1 MGEESAVKVCVRVR
15 PLIAREESVPS
26 EDAEPVQLFWKTD
39 KKSVHQI
46 DDGNTTKSFSF
57 DRVFAA
63 EETTNHLYQDI
74 AKPLVVSTVEGYNGT
89 IFAYGQTSSGKTFT
103 MMGSDH
109 IPGVIPLAVEDVF
122 QTIKNCPKKEFL
134 LRVSYMEIYNET
146 VTDLLVDSWKRKPL
160 EVREAIHKN
169 IYVADLTE
177 ELVTSPAQAL
187 AWIRKGEKNRH
198 YGKTKMNQRSS
209 RSHAIFRMILES
221 RERSEPGSGENA
233 DGAIIVSHLN
243 LVDLAG
249 SERAS
254 QTGAE
259 GTRFKEGCNIN
270 RSLFT
275 LGQVIKKLTDESQKG
290 FTNYRDS
297 KLTRILQNSLGGNAK
312 TVIICTI
319 TPAALDE
326 TLSTLQFAS
335 TAKKMK
341 NDPHV
346 TEVSDDGALLK
357 RYRNEIV
364 DLKRRLQEV
373 SSVTQTTVTE
383 KEVLAHL
390 LQEKDQLQREQEDR
404 IRNLTRLMVTSS
416 DLVPVKKMPKRRVTW
431 GGKMVRL
438 ARPSLCGSGSSD
450 LSFADPFTLKRKAGH
465 SCLMEMTEDDEDFD
479 VHWDVPDE
487 PSDEMETTQGSVAVR
502 SFEYSPKDASPDWM
516 SDISQK
522 VSNLELQ
529 LEMESQQKEE
539 AMTKVTV
546 LESRVS
552 ELQLQL
558 QTEAQL
564 KHEALG
570 NMETAEKRAAEQEL
584 LQLTEAQQKLEAV
597 EKVTMLDLR
606 VVDLERQLESQSHAL
621 TENEQMRREF
631 AETIQLLETLASEK
645 DLAITER
652 DYLRQELGLFIERIE
667 LLEKEK
673 AALTQELEEKRE
685 TDEFK
690 SLEDE
695 FRKEHENELKNEM
708 LSLKKAFESSEVKC
722 LEFQNKVETLSE
734 ELKKK
739 SEFAEELQSMSGK
752 DLVQEVAKLRRS
764 LDDAEGVSRDT
775 KKEWAFLRSHNI
787 ALEEMNATFTANHKR
802 MEAEVNSLHSQLEKE
817 KSHSKNMQ
825 SDLQKELNIAFN
837 ENTKLTALLDGKVPK
852 ELIDSVELER
862 TVTSL
867 SKELTAARQE
877 EEALRAQLQELASLQ
892 TLPHEMDN
900 MVKQLEESEQQ
911 RALVVNRLK
920 EMQQLMQE
928 EKLADSE
935 VSRNTEE
942 DISRELQEQELQC
955 VQAKK
960 ATEPMAAAQSS
971 ADETEKLLSTVAALS
986 AERDQLKIDLQENIE
1001 MMIENQEELR
1011 TALEKIRELKEWI
1024 KQLETAQTSKQD
1036 ASLTHVCPQLEALQ
1050 KQVDDLQATLQLV
1063 NEQKHELERD
1073 LQHNMKMAA
1082 EVQSTLQPLQEQL
1095 QEQNQR
1101 NEDLERQS
1109 AERQAHLEQKITETE
1124 SLLCCL
1130 QEELQEQKQKNSDL
1144 VKQRESDSQQQT
1156 KTLTEELENTRAERD
1171 TLLFEKENGCQLS
1184 SEKENLLC
1192 RVMSLSEERDQLQET
1207 LHTLRQEKQQ
1217 LRAELEDKI
1226 EMMQCD
1232 FQLQLCSQPQSLKE
1246 EQEDQQ
1252 HLQIQELE
1260 KQLEKTQEEVLQL
1273 RSDLQENVE
1282 QMIENQDELRASQ
1295 EKVRVLQD
1303 QMNILRSH
1311 VSELESRTSSSGDAE
1326 RLLQIQELQN
1336 QIKTLTEELEN
1347 MKMERDHLLSERT
1360 TCCQSTPSESEETRE
1375 KQQLG
1380 AELEDKTETLQS
1392 EVKTLTEKLQ
1402 CSETERDDLRS
1413 EVEASCRSTSSDK
1426 EKLLCLSEERDH
1438 LQETLNTL
1446 RQEKQQLRA
1455 ELEDKMETLQNE
1467 MAQLN
1472 TSLMTVT
1479 EQKNQLEDA
1488 LQQIMDTASTTQE
1501 HLQSVQEELFEQ
1513 KQKNA
1518 DLQRVSEE
1526 KESALVQ
1533 QIKTLAEKM
1542 EKIEAEQNEVSEE
1555 KEKLLYLS
1563 EERDQLQE
1571 TLNTLRQ
1578 EKQQLSA
1585 ELEDKM
1591 ETLQNEV
1598 KTLTEKLQCS
1608 ETERDDLRSEV
1619 EASCRSASSDKE
1631 KLLCLSEERDHLQET
1646 LNTLRQEKQQLR
1658 AELEDKMETLQNE
1671 MAQLNTSLMTVTE
1684 QKNQLED
1691 ALQQI
1696 MDTASTT
1703 QEHLQSVQEELFE
1716 QKQKNADLQRVS
1728 EEKESALVQ
1737 QIKTLAEKME
1747 KIEAEQ
1753 NEVSEEKEKLLYLSE
1768 ERDQLQETL
1777 NTLRQEKQQLSAEL
1791 EDKMETLQ
1799 NEVKTLTEKLQ
1810 CSETERDDLR
1820 SEVEASCRS
1829 ASSDKEKLLCLSEER
1844 DHLQETLNTL
1854 RQEKQQLR
1862 AELEDKLETISA
1874 IEENLSKQDQSERE
1888 QKANLQQ
1895 EVQQLGVKETLSSR
1909 LHDSTE
1915 QLQES
1920 FRGFKSFIDTCH
1932 CYSTT
1937 PRDRALSA
1945 QGSLKHLSS
1954 LPKATMDA
1962 YTTVCRLGL
1971 QTVHTLGNIIVCLQW
1986 HAQDYRDLFEEL
1998 VQKDLAVFEEKRVQ
2012 DVLLCRAQA
2021 PSLSLGDEDFH
2032 SLWGHRL
2039 TELLGKRLLYKQK
2052 MDNILERLWANIPPY
2067 PTELSAEVRARERFT
2082 EQLKATYSTQ
2092 SLSFSELD
2100 TILNCEL
2107 ERRAALTHNKEMTL
2121 QSIKDEQRRV
2131 MEELSLLVAHAN
2143 SQLKEERSKSST
2155 LLQGLDGVPLKAE
2168 LSLLK
2173 DNQQLVLQLQQMEK
2187 EVKTL
2192 KEQNVQLQ
2200 EAQVEANSRVSKQK
2214 EATQLLQTELL
2225 DSRAHNHEKETT
2237 IQTLRNKLQQQE
2249 KKTPPS
2255 AAELE
2260 KLQTKMFQM
2269 EVELSSASDKH
2280 QQEIHRMNTV
2290 LKGKED
2296 SLRKLKEILRSQ
2308 QQGEGSFLKGEDLHT
2323 KLTNPRGLVIRSSFL
2338 QDKAKLEEEVKQ
2350 LKLKITELESL
2361 VSTLHTEIGK
2371 WKSRAI
2377 KLKVKSKAEVDR
2389 PSSPCT
2395 PTKRCLPVTSESST
2409 FLGSPKKFVVTPKK
2423 ILESSRRA
2431 MESPNVTLPDSPK
2444 SRFFD
2449 VCGSLELLSTSC
2461 PKPFF
2466 DNSSLGTI
2474 PEATQGPDPPGV
2486 EKDADVGAAKKEE
2499 WWPQSPKQEDMCQT
2513 Q

>member
-1413 EVEASCRSTSSDK
+1413 EVEASCRS
-1426 EKLLCLSEERDH
+1426 
-1438 LQETLNTL
+1438 
-1446 RQEKQQLRA
+1446 
-1455 ELEDKMETLQNE
+1455 
-1467 MAQLN
+1467 
-1472 TSLMTVT
+1472 
-1479 EQKNQLEDA
+1479 
-1488 LQQIMDTASTTQE
+1488 
-1501 HLQSVQEELFEQ
+1501 
-1513 KQKNA
+1513 
-1518 DLQRVSEE
+1518 
-1526 KESALVQ
+1526 
-1533 QIKTLAEKM
+1533 
-1542 EKIEAEQNEVSEE
+1542 
-1555 KEKLLYLS
+1555 
-1563 EERDQLQE
+1563 
-1571 TLNTLRQ
+1571 
-1578 EKQQLSA
+1578 
-1585 ELEDKM
+1585 
-1591 ETLQNEV
+1591 
-1598 KTLTEKLQCS
+1598 
-1608 ETERDDLRSEV
+1608 
-1619 EASCRSASSDKE
+1619 
-1631 KLLCLSEERDHLQET
+1631 
-1646 LNTLRQEKQQLR
+1646 
-1658 AELEDKMETLQNE
+1658 
-1671 MAQLNTSLMTVTE
+1671 
-1684 QKNQLED
+1684 
-1691 ALQQI
+1691 
-1696 MDTASTT
+1696 
-1703 QEHLQSVQEELFE
+1703 
-1716 QKQKNADLQRVS
+1716 
-1728 EEKESALVQ
+1728 
-1737 QIKTLAEKME
+1737 
-1747 KIEAEQ
+1747 
-1753 NEVSEEKEKLLYLSE
+1753 
-1768 ERDQLQETL
+1768 
-1777 NTLRQEKQQLSAEL
+1777 
-1791 EDKMETLQ
+1791 
-1799 NEVKTLTEKLQ
+1799 
-1810 CSETERDDLR
+1810 
-1820 SEVEASCRS
+1820 

-2474 PEATQGPDPPGV
+2474 P
-2486 EKDADVGAAKKEE
+2486 DADVGAAKKEE

>member
-1658 AELEDKMETLQNE
+1658 AELEDK
-1671 MAQLNTSLMTVTE
+1671 
-1684 QKNQLED
+1684 
-1691 ALQQI
+1691 
-1696 MDTASTT
+1696 
-1703 QEHLQSVQEELFE
+1703 
-1716 QKQKNADLQRVS
+1716 
-1728 EEKESALVQ
+1728 
-1737 QIKTLAEKME
+1737 
-1747 KIEAEQ
+1747 
-1753 NEVSEEKEKLLYLSE
+1753 
-1768 ERDQLQETL
+1768 
-1777 NTLRQEKQQLSAEL
+1777 
-1791 EDKMETLQ
+1791 
-1799 NEVKTLTEKLQ
+1799 
-1810 CSETERDDLR
+1810 
-1820 SEVEASCRS
+1820 
-1829 ASSDKEKLLCLSEER
+1829 
-1844 DHLQETLNTL
+1844 
-1854 RQEKQQLR
+1854 
-1862 AELEDKLETISA
+1862 LETISA

-2474 PEATQGPDPPGV
+2474 P
-2486 EKDADVGAAKKEE
+2486 DADVGAAKKEE

>member
-1467 MAQLN
+1467 
-1472 TSLMTVT
+1472 
-1479 EQKNQLEDA
+1479 
-1488 LQQIMDTASTTQE
+1488 
-1501 HLQSVQEELFEQ
+1501 
-1513 KQKNA
+1513 
-1518 DLQRVSEE
+1518 
-1526 KESALVQ
+1526 
-1533 QIKTLAEKM
+1533 
-1542 EKIEAEQNEVSEE
+1542 
-1555 KEKLLYLS
+1555 
-1563 EERDQLQE
+1563 
-1571 TLNTLRQ
+1571 
-1578 EKQQLSA
+1578 
-1585 ELEDKM
+1585 
-1591 ETLQNEV
+1591 V

-1658 AELEDKMETLQNE
+1658 
-1671 MAQLNTSLMTVTE
+1671 
-1684 QKNQLED
+1684 
-1691 ALQQI
+1691 
-1696 MDTASTT
+1696 
-1703 QEHLQSVQEELFE
+1703 
-1716 QKQKNADLQRVS
+1716 
-1728 EEKESALVQ
+1728 
-1737 QIKTLAEKME
+1737 
-1747 KIEAEQ
+1747 
-1753 NEVSEEKEKLLYLSE
+1753 
-1768 ERDQLQETL
+1768 
-1777 NTLRQEKQQLSAEL
+1777 AEL

>member
-1518 DLQRVSEE
+1518 DLQR
-1526 KESALVQ
+1526 
-1533 QIKTLAEKM
+1533 
-1542 EKIEAEQNEVSEE
+1542 
-1555 KEKLLYLS
+1555 
-1563 EERDQLQE
+1563 
-1571 TLNTLRQ
+1571 
-1578 EKQQLSA
+1578 
-1585 ELEDKM
+1585 
-1591 ETLQNEV
+1591 
-1598 KTLTEKLQCS
+1598 
-1608 ETERDDLRSEV
+1608 
-1619 EASCRSASSDKE
+1619 
-1631 KLLCLSEERDHLQET
+1631 
-1646 LNTLRQEKQQLR
+1646 
-1658 AELEDKMETLQNE
+1658 
-1671 MAQLNTSLMTVTE
+1671 
-1684 QKNQLED
+1684 
-1691 ALQQI
+1691 
-1696 MDTASTT
+1696 
-1703 QEHLQSVQEELFE
+1703 
-1716 QKQKNADLQRVS
+1716 
-1728 EEKESALVQ
+1728 
-1737 QIKTLAEKME
+1737 IKTLAEKME

-2474 PEATQGPDPPGV
+2474 P
-2486 EKDADVGAAKKEE
+2486 DADVGAAKKEE

>member
-1671 MAQLNTSLMTVTE
+1671 
-1684 QKNQLED
+1684 
-1691 ALQQI
+1691 
-1696 MDTASTT
+1696 
-1703 QEHLQSVQEELFE
+1703 
-1716 QKQKNADLQRVS
+1716 
-1728 EEKESALVQ
+1728 
-1737 QIKTLAEKME
+1737 
-1747 KIEAEQ
+1747 
-1753 NEVSEEKEKLLYLSE
+1753 
-1768 ERDQLQETL
+1768 
-1777 NTLRQEKQQLSAEL
+1777 
-1791 EDKMETLQ
+1791 
-1799 NEVKTLTEKLQ
+1799 VKTLTEKLQ

>member
-1671 MAQLNTSLMTVTE
+1671 
-1684 QKNQLED
+1684 
-1691 ALQQI
+1691 
-1696 MDTASTT
+1696 
-1703 QEHLQSVQEELFE
+1703 
-1716 QKQKNADLQRVS
+1716 
-1728 EEKESALVQ
+1728 
-1737 QIKTLAEKME
+1737 
-1747 KIEAEQ
+1747 
-1753 NEVSEEKEKLLYLSE
+1753 
-1768 ERDQLQETL
+1768 
-1777 NTLRQEKQQLSAEL
+1777 
-1791 EDKMETLQ
+1791 
-1799 NEVKTLTEKLQ
+1799 VKTLTEKLQ

-2474 PEATQGPDPPGV
+2474 P
-2486 EKDADVGAAKKEE
+2486 DADVGAAKKEE